1 MPAALVTAIAAI
13 VGPSLAAAASP
24 ALPSPT
30 LTVSGRATIYHDDLA
45 GARERAVEAA
55 MIRALEQYAGV
66 RIEAS
71 TLIKKGELIDREVR
85 ANTHGFVRSFEVLD
99 TTREGNELV
108 ANVCVT
114 VAAEPVEE
122 SFRRM
127 MSATTTLLLVRE
139 ANLGQPVDGALL
151 APVLADPFF
160 TANLVAPP
168 AASLAW
174 AHRGLAAAFYS
185 SPDPATAKELGLRY
199 LAGVIVV
206 ASADTKKLDS
216 GADSLGY
223 GVDPGVARPVVAA
236 AGNVTILSGET
247 GSVIASKRFEDVRGS
262 DASDASR
269 AGVKALEDLGARMK
283 QFTIESLSAYVKEL
297 GYRLR
302 VVASGDA
309 AVNGAARL
317 RQMLEDTRWVR
328 RVELARQEP
337 GSATLQ
343 VSCVERPAYV
353 IEELRQ
359 EPGLEIVRFDAAS
372 GEVEVRF
379 R

>member
-1 MPAALVTAIAAI
+1 MRMPAALVTAIAAI

-30 LTVSGRATIYHDDLA
+30 LSVSGRATIYHDDLA

-108 ANVCVT
+108 ANVRVT

-174 AHRGLAAAFYS
+174 LDRGLAAAFYS
-185 SPDPATAKELGLRY
+185 SPDPATARS
-199 LAGVIVV
+199 
-206 ASADTKKLDS
+206 SAC
-216 GADSLGY
+216 A
-223 GVDPGVARPVVAA
+223 
-236 AGNVTILSGET
+236 I
-247 GSVIASKRFEDVRGS
+247 
-262 DASDASR
+262 SR
-269 AGVKALEDLGARMK
+269 ASSWWPRPIPRSSIPAPTPWARRRSRRRSPGRGRRR
-283 QFTIESLSAYVKEL
+283 QRDHPRRRDRI
-297 GYRLR
+297 GDR
-302 VVASGDA
+302 V
-309 AVNGAARL
+309 
-317 RQMLEDTRWVR
+317 ETVR
-328 RVELARQEP
+328 RRARIGRVRREP
-337 GSATLQ
+337 RRREGTRSTSA
-343 VSCVERPAYV
+343 RA
-353 IEELRQ
+353 
-359 EPGLEIVRFDAAS
+359 
-372 GEVEVRF
+372 
-379 R
+379 